1 MLKNNKVEISPLKR
15 YNIKQGVI
23 IVRVTKNNDNPIN
36 EQKIIDT
43 IRLLGIDMI
52 DEAGSGHPGIVLD
65 AAPIIYTVYAHH
77 LRFDVDQPDFYN
89 RDRFIMS
96 AGHGS
101 SLYYATL
108 FMAGFDISI
117 DDLKKFRQINSITPG
132 HPEYGV
138 TPGVDISTGPLGEG
152 LASAVGFEMAR
163 KHTNALLD
171 TKEEIIDYKTYVL
184 CGDGDL
190 MEGVSYEAASLA
202 GTLKLNNLIVLY
214 DSNKTSIDGKIDLSF
229 TENVRLRF
237 EALGWNTLEVID
249 GEDYAMISA
258 AIDQAKT
265 SDKPTLIQINTNIGQ
280 FSKLQGSNLSHGK
293 PLDKEDIS
301 AIKEKLNI
309 RDVPFTVSNEAMED
323 FQELIS
329 QRNSSLITDFNE
341 KIAKLN
347 EEDQNFLNELMQK
360 EKEVVA
366 TNLELPLEKEGELRA
381 ISGQIL
387 NAYAKES
394 KIIFGGSADLFS
406 SCKNLIEDGG
416 TFSTTNYAG
425 KNIYFGVREHA
436 MGAILNGLALAG
448 YRPYASTFLAFS
460 DYLRPSI
467 RMSAMMRLP
476 VTYIFT
482 HDSISVGED
491 GPTHQPIE
499 QLNILRSTINL
510 DVYRPCDTNEIAGV
524 YKHIMSKTT
533 TPSAIVL
540 SRNSVPVLENTS
552 INNIKKGGYIVK
564 KEQRKLDGIIISSGE
579 DVHDAIE
586 VSNRLFVKGFD
597 LRVVSMPSLN
607 TFLNQD
613 KDYIDETLPVEKRK
627 IVIEKAPGIFWHKLI
642 FNDKYIISQ
651 EEYGASGKK
660 DDVLKKFSFDI
671 DSLEERVENLI
682 K

>member
-1 MLKNNKVEISPLKR
+1 M
-15 YNIKQGVI
+15 QGVI
-23 IVRVTKNNDNPIN
+23 TVRVTKNNDNPIN

-108 FMAGFDISI
+108 FMAGFDISL
-117 DDLKKFRQINSITPG
+117 DDLKKFRQIDSITPG

-152 LASAVGFEMAR
+152 LASAVGFEIAR

-214 DSNKTSIDGKIDLSF
+214 DSNKTSIDGKTDLSF

-249 GEDYAMISA
+249 GEDYAMISS

-265 SDKPTLIQINTNIGQ
+265 SDKPTLIEINTNIGQ

-301 AIKEKLNI
+301 AIKEKLSI

-341 KIAKLN
+341 KIKKLN
-347 EEDQNFLNELMQK
+347 EEDQKFLNELMQK

-366 TNLELPLEKEGELRA
+366 TNLELPIEKEGELRA

-416 TFSTTNYAG
+416 TFSATNYAG

-499 QLNILRSTINL
+499 QLNTLRSTINL

-533 TPSAIVL
+533 TPAAIVL

-552 INNIKKGGYIVK
+552 INNIKRGGYIVK

-613 KDYIDETLPVEKRK
+613 SDYIDETLPVEKRK